1 MGFLT
6 LIRDF
11 KLPRKELVKTAGL
24 KLMGHTLKCLAK
36 KKKKKELHNNNKWG
50 VGGGGGGGWVI
61 IGTLN
66 EQTSRIYPQT
76 LEQNRQRQDTAMHS
90 LADPAGTCSRPGKVL

>member
-36 KKKKKELHNNNKWG
+36 KKKRKRKEEELHNNKC
-50 VGGGGGGGWVI
+50 VCVCGGGGGG
-61 IGTLN
+61 
-66 EQTSRIYPQT
+66 P
-76 LEQNRQRQDTAMHS
+76 
-90 LADPAGTCSRPGKVL
+90 

>member
-1 MGFLT
+1 MC
-6 LIRDF
+6 
-11 KLPRKELVKTAGL
+11 V
-24 KLMGHTLKCLAK
+24 CV
-36 KKKKKELHNNNKWG
+36 W
-50 VGGGGGGGWVI
+50 GGGGGALI

-90 LADPAGTCSRPGKVL
+90 LADPAGTCFRPGKVL